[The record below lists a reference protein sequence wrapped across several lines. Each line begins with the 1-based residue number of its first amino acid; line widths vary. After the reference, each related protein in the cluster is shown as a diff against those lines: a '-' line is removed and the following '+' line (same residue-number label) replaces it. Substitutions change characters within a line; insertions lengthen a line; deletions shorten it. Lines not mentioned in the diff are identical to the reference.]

1 MVVSVVIVTV
11 VVVMVTLQLRIRFV
25 MVVAV
30 IKAVVRLLLLLHQQ
44 VEELVVAAALYGQRR
59 GRRPHH
65 GGPAATATILLL
77 LVSSVV
83 DAAVAPFP
91 FLGRRSADRV
101 RVGGVSVELLRSGRN
116 DDVGRCPRRR
126 GYEAAP
132 HLLRQRLVD
141 STFRLAVMASAAA
154 KVQPPSSEPS

>member
-1 MVVSVVIVTV
+1 MNRPTSSSFSN
-11 VVVMVTLQLRIRFV
+11 LS
-25 MVVAV
+25 
-30 IKAVVRLLLLLHQQ
+30 
-44 VEELVVAAALYGQRR
+44 AA
-59 GRRPHH
+59 
-65 GGPAATATILLL
+65 ATILLL

-154 KVQPPSSEPS
+154 KVQPPKSMTQNSLFVNNSTANHKVDICKVYSDHRITIHF